1 MIYSLQV
8 LYGARQK
15 SPACVWYYIGK
26 VGEWRDLFFYY
37 WLIRGNG
44 HNILVDT
51 GVPLNKPEDFEILN
65 RSHQYVHQDCTH
77 PREHVV
83 QPPDALARV
92 GFTCDDIDKVL
103 ITSTS
108 TYATGNIEMFKKA
121 GIYISR
127 LGWENVMG
135 GDKMGLYES
144 RVFFAKQTMEYL
156 HGPGKEKIH
165 LVDDEE
171 ILPGLRYWWTGV
183 HHRGSM
189 AVTVE
194 TRIGKVTFADCAFVY
209 ENLEEKRP
217 IGCIENMEEWNTVY
231 PRLMD
236 ADLVLPFHDSR
247 LLERYPDGVIV

>member
-1 MIYSLQV
+1 MTYSLQV

-15 SPACVWYYIGK
+15 SPGCVWYYIGK
-26 VGEWRDLFFYY
+26 VGEWRDLYFYY

-65 RSHQYVHQDCTH
+65 NSHQYVHPDCTH

-83 QPPDALARV
+83 QPPDALAKA
-92 GFTCDDIDKVL
+92 GLTCQDIDKVL

-108 TYATGNIEMFKKA
+108 TYATGNIEMFSKA
-121 GIYISR
+121 EIYISR
-127 LGWENVMG
+127 RGWQNVMS

-144 RVFFAKQTMEYL
+144 RVFFAKETMEYL
-156 HGPGKEKIH
+156 RGPGKERIH
-165 LVDDEE
+165 LVEDEE
-171 ILPGLRYWWTGV
+171 ILPGLHYWWTGV

-189 AVTVE
+189 AVTVD

-217 IGCIENMEEWNTVY
+217 IGCIESMEEWNTVY
-231 PRLMD
+231 PQLMQ

-247 LLERYPDGVIV
+247 LLERFPDGVIA